1 MPGSFR
7 KLEDF
12 SSSAN
17 ERVCLDLRPDLL
29 QLLDQ
34 VKVEWGVCSIAKVI
48 ELLLEELLLED
59 RHAEGDG

>member
-1 MPGSFR
+1 MSGSFR

-59 RHAEGDG
+59 RHAEEDE